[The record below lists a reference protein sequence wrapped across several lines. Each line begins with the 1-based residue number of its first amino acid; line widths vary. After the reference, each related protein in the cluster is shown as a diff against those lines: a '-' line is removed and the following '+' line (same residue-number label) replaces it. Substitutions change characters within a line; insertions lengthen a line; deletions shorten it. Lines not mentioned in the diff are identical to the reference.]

1 MNPRRDHLR
10 NCSSVKDFPPS
21 IALNRLTNLVD
32 AVGTTVYGY
41 DAAGQLLNEGGLW
54 LNDTVSYTYANRLRT
69 GLSVL
74 VPNASAWTQGY
85 GYDSAR
91 RLTSVVSP
99 AGGFGYTLGGAGT
112 ASLLIKKLLL
122 PNGAYITN
130 SYDGNARLLST
141 TLKNSGNTGLDSYAY
156 GYNQANQRTG
166 VTRTAGD
173 YVNYTYDNMGELK
186 TALGAEAGGVTNR
199 WQEQFGYAYDA
210 AGNLNFR
217 TNNALVQTFNVNSLN
232 ELTTIT
238 NAGKLTVAG
247 TTTSPA
253 TNVTV
258 NTSNAVLYAD
268 ITFAA
273 TNFTI
278 ANGNNTFTAIAKDS
292 YGRRDTNSITVNL
305 PGTNSFAYDLN
316 GNLLTNGT
324 EVLVW
329 NDENQLVTNFVA
341 GSWKSEFVY
350 DGKMRRRI
358 QRDYSW
364 NGSSW
369 TQTNETRFIYD
380 GSVIIQHRDANNLPT
395 LTLTRG
401 NDLSGSL
408 QGAGGIGGILAMT
421 ESYAINPMHSYFHA
435 DGNGN
440 VTMLI
445 NANQSQVAKA
455 EYDPFGGFL
464 SLSGSKA
471 GVNPYWFSSKPI
483 HWQSGKYDFLYRWY
497 APSLQ
502 RWPNRDP
509 LGEFGFATLLMLQSS
524 TLPPSLLLINI
535 PDLENLYNICAN
547 DPLDYF
553 DAEGAIG
560 LTTPYHIYKCG
571 KAAIA
576 WENNCLKN
584 LPDPKNYDCDH
595 QSEYYDDYNTAR
607 AKCLAGM
614 KNVFKQCLKAAY

>member
-1 MNPRRDHLR
+1 
-10 NCSSVKDFPPS
+10 
-21 IALNRLTNLVD
+21 
-32 AVGTTVYGY
+32 
-41 DAAGQLLNEGGLW
+41 
-54 LNDTVSYTYANRLRT
+54 
-69 GLSVL
+69 
-74 VPNASAWTQGY
+74 
-85 GYDSAR
+85 
-91 RLTSVVSP
+91 
-99 AGGFGYTLGGAGT
+99 
-112 ASLLIKKLLL
+112 
-122 PNGAYITN
+122 
-130 SYDGNARLLST
+130 
-141 TLKNSGNTGLDSYAY
+141 
-156 GYNQANQRTG
+156 
-166 VTRTAGD
+166 
-173 YVNYTYDNMGELK
+173 
-186 TALGAEAGGVTNR
+186 
-199 WQEQFGYAYDA
+199 
-210 AGNLNFR
+210 
-217 TNNALVQTFNVNSLN
+217 VQTFNVNSLN
-232 ELTTIT
+232 ELMTIT

-253 TNVTV
+253 TNVTI

-273 TNFTI
+273 TNFTM
-278 ANGNNTFTAIAKDS
+278 ANGNNTFTAIAKDI

-305 PGTNSFAYDLN
+305 PTTNNFAYDLN

-329 NDENQLVTNFVA
+329 NDENELVTNFVA

-358 QRDYSW
+358 QRDYAW

-380 GSVIIQHRDANNLPT
+380 GNVIIQHRDANNLPT

-445 NANQSQVAKA
+445 NSNQIQVAKA

-464 SLSGSKA
+464 SLSGSSA
-471 GVNPYWFSSKPI
+471 NPYWFSSKPI

-502 RWPNRDP
+502 RWLNRDP
-509 LGEFGFATLLMLQSS
+509 INETGGINLYEFVYNEPVYSYDPKGLF
-524 TLPPSLLLINI
+524 PPSNPTCQNLKKKIENI
-535 PDLENLYNICAN
+535 EKAIERMKNNLDN
-547 DPLDYF
+547 DPLK
-553 DAEGAIG
+553 
-560 LTTPYHIYKCG
+560 LP
-571 KAAIA
+571 
-576 WENNCLKN
+576 ENCPGDDKNPSLSRQGHRNELKKYEDN
-584 LPDPKNYDCDH
+584 LKKK
-595 QSEYYDDYNTAR
+595 QKLYDDDCSDPEPPSR
-607 AKCLAGM
+607 PPFRLVPIGSGPGP
-614 KNVFKQCLKAAY
+614 VQLPIPEPLPLPIEL